1 MGIKMWKILKGMFST
16 ALFSGYFYVLFVNL
30 VCGFSMSGIE
40 SRWDVLKVLV
50 CAFLMA
56 AGLPGVI
63 WYQHH
68 RIETL
73 AKELEE
79 LQHF

>member
-16 ALFSGYFYVLFVNL
+16 ALFCGYFYVLFVSL

-40 SRWDVLKVLV
+40 SRWDALKVLV

-68 RIETL
+68 RIEKL
-73 AKELEE
+73 EKELEE

>member
-1 MGIKMWKILKGMFST
+1 MGKRVIKFLKLIFRIS
-16 ALFSGYFYVLFVNL
+16 LFCGYFYVLFVNL
-30 VCGFSMSGIE
+30 VCGFAMSGIE
-40 SRWDVLKVLV
+40 TRWDALKVLV

-68 RIETL
+68 RIE
-73 AKELEE
+73 KLEKKLE
-79 LQHF
+79 DI

>member
-1 MGIKMWKILKGMFST
+1 MGKRVMIFLKLIFRIS
-16 ALFSGYFYVLFVNL
+16 LFCGYFYVLFVNL
-30 VCGFSMSGIE
+30 VCGFAMSGIE
-40 SRWDVLKVLV
+40 TRWDALKVLV

-68 RIETL
+68 RIE
-73 AKELEE
+73 KLEKKLE
-79 LQHF
+79 DIYSI

>member
-1 MGIKMWKILKGMFST
+1 MGKRVMIFLKLIFRIS
-16 ALFSGYFYVLFVNL
+16 LFCGYFYVLFVNL
-30 VCGFSMSGIE
+30 VCGFAMSGIE
-40 SRWDVLKVLV
+40 TRWDALKVLA

-68 RIETL
+68 RIE
-73 AKELEE
+73 K
-79 LQHF
+79 